1 MRVVERSFVVKDIG
15 GVKGVHC
22 MPVDEHHAYLV
33 ARVVHGLLSM
43 RDVLV
48 VQDKRGKA
56 NPEEW
61 VFQRFSNIYDGIR
74 MAENV
79 DQWAASERLPD
90 HAAWST
96 SIGALYGHALLMR
109 KDDAATIERVQER
122 AKLLALRMEAS
133 AHPFVHEA
141 QQRVARVGSVDPDL
155 IPSYFA
161 SLWSARWLLDDKWAP
176 HLREIDRTYA
186 SVRDALMA
194 YNGSIALAVQE
205 AQQQLAQI
213 ASAGVLS
220 TPERPQRLRE
230 IAQALE
236 GCLHVSPW
244 HRSLNYIVGRGN
256 GSELMQAI
264 YYCEDGRP
272 DLARPRID
280 RAARALRFP
289 LARYRGELVLQR
301 VSVLLS
307 VGGSLSRHDVEAMRG
322 ECKEV
327 LDTFMTV
334 DDADFVNPVRDR
346 ARPALRHAI
355 DALDGAKEGGEEV
368 LEVVYGAL
376 TEGFASV

>member
-1 MRVVERSFVVKDIG
+1 MRLVERVFVVREIG
-15 GVKGVHC
+15 GVKGVLC
-22 MPVDEHHAYLV
+22 TPVDEHHAYLV
-33 ARVVHGLLSM
+33 ARAVPGRLSM
-43 RDVLV
+43 RDMLV

-61 VFQRFSNIYDGIR
+61 VFQRFPNVYEGIR

-96 SIGALYGHALLMR
+96 SIGMLYGHALLMR
-109 KDDAATIERVQER
+109 KDDPATIARVQGR
-122 AKLLALRMEAS
+122 AKSLALRMAAS
-133 AHPFVHEA
+133 SHPIVQQA
-141 QQRVARVGSVDPDL
+141 RQRVERATNVDPDL

-194 YNGSIALAVQE
+194 YNGSIALVVQE

-213 ASAGVLS
+213 ASAGVLA
-220 TPERPQRLRE
+220 TRERPRRLVE
-230 IAQALE
+230 ITQALE

-244 HRSLNYIVGRGN
+244 HRPLNYIVGRGN
-256 GSELMQAI
+256 ESELSQAMC
-264 YYCEDGRP
+264 YCVDGRP

-280 RAARALRFP
+280 RAARALKFP

-307 VGGSLSRHDVEAMRG
+307 VGGSLTRYDVEAMRG
-322 ECKEV
+322 ECEEV

-334 DDADFVNPVRDR
+334 DDADFANPVRDR

-376 TEGFASV
+376 TEGFAGV